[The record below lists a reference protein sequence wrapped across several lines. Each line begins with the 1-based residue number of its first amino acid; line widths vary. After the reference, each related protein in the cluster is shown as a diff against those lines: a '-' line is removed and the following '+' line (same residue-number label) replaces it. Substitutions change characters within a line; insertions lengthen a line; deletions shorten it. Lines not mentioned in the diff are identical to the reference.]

1 MINYLLTLVGIGI
14 IIPIDIIYLYLNKN
28 FYSKIIDPNE
38 KINWIYAITTW
49 LLIVISIQLLVLS
62 QSDNTLNKSFINGI
76 LLGLAMYGVY
86 NLTSASVYPS
96 KWDNKII
103 IGDTVWG
110 MSLVGFVSLVLY
122 QIQQS
127 NNIFS
132 DITIE

>member
-14 IIPIDIIYLYLNKN
+14 IIPIDIIYLYLNKH

-86 NLTSASVYPS
+86 NLTLASVYPS

>member
-14 IIPIDIIYLYLNKN
+14 MIPIDIIYLYLNKN

-62 QSDNTLNKSFINGI
+62 QSDNTLNNSFINGI

-86 NLTSASVYPS
+86 NLTSASS
-96 KWDNKII
+96 ISI
-103 IGDTVWG
+103 
-110 MSLVGFVSLVLY
+110 
-122 QIQQS
+122 
-127 NNIFS
+127 
-132 DITIE
+132 

>member
-1 MINYLLTLVGIGI
+1 
-14 IIPIDIIYLYLNKN
+14 
-28 FYSKIIDPNE
+28 
-38 KINWIYAITTW
+38 
-49 LLIVISIQLLVLS
+49 
-62 QSDNTLNKSFINGI
+62 
-76 LLGLAMYGVY
+76 MYGVY

>member
-1 MINYLLTLVGIGI
+1 
-14 IIPIDIIYLYLNKN
+14 
-28 FYSKIIDPNE
+28 
-38 KINWIYAITTW
+38 
-49 LLIVISIQLLVLS
+49 
-62 QSDNTLNKSFINGI
+62 
-76 LLGLAMYGVY
+76 MYGVY

-96 KWDNKII
+96 KWNNQII

-122 QIQQS
+122 QLQQS

>member
-1 MINYLLTLVGIGI
+1 M
-14 IIPIDIIYLYLNKN
+14 
-28 FYSKIIDPNE
+28 
-38 KINWIYAITTW
+38 
-49 LLIVISIQLLVLS
+49 LS